1 MHPGTGFFIEHE
13 GARGERSTVTNDKMV
28 IITRN
33 CNTDYLS
40 LLNMTYGQIDM
51 LYYTLVELIEEENK
65 AKEEALKNRG

>member
-1 MHPGTGFFIEHE
+1 
-13 GARGERSTVTNDKMV
+13 MV